1 MVHNKNNIILQN
13 KKLRD
18 GVNKEV
24 ENVIYGNNYT
34 ITEENQIRIMCLLW
48 KDRGKVTVNK
58 KNQLVEVVNSKA
70 SGLLAVNKKML
81 KI

>member
-13 KKLRD
+13 KKLVD

-34 ITEENQIRIMCLLW
+34 ITEENSDSYNVLIT
-48 KDRGKVTVNK
+48 DRGKVTVNK
-58 KNQLVEVVNSKA
+58 KNQLVEVVNSKKLV
-70 SGLLAVNKKML
+70 GF
-81 KI
+81 